1 MHLDNDTFR
10 TVVASTP
17 LVSIDLIV
25 KNAEGEVLLG
35 KRNNRPAQSMWFVPG
50 GRILKNERI
59 STAFKRLAKNELN
72 ADADISEAEYLGLY
86 DHLYSDSIWGD
97 GVTTHYVVNAFE
109 MQRVFD
115 GSTLPADQHNE
126 YAWFDIETLL
136 SAPDVHDHTK
146 WYFIEEKGYS

>member
-25 KNAEGEVLLG
+25 KNTKGQVLLG
-35 KRNNRPAQSMWFVPG
+35 MRNNRPAQSMWFVPG

-59 STAFKRLAKNELN
+59 STAFKRLVKNELN
-72 ADADISEAEYLGLY
+72 ADADISDAQYLGLY
-86 DHLYSDSIWGD
+86 DHLYPDSIWGD
-97 GVTTHYVVNAFE
+97 SVTTHYVVNAFE

-115 GSTLPADQHNE
+115 SSALPSDQHTE

-136 SAPDVHDHTK
+136 SAANVHDHTK
-146 WYFIEEKGYS
+146 WYFTEEKGYS

>member
-25 KNAEGEVLLG
+25 KNAEGQVLLG

-50 GRILKNERI
+50 GRILKNEPI
-59 STAFKRLAKNELN
+59 STAFKRLVKNELN
-72 ADADISEAEYLGLY
+72 ADADLSEAQFLGLY
-86 DHLYSDSIWGD
+86 DHLYPDSIWGD
-97 GVTTHYVVNAFE
+97 DVTTHYVVNAFE

-115 GSTLPADQHNE
+115 GSALPSDQHNE
-126 YAWFDIETLL
+126 YVWFDIETLL

-146 WYFIEEKGYS
+146 WYFTKGKGYS